1 MRKPRIVVVGAGISG
16 LATAYALQNRIP
28 NAEILVL
35 ESASR
40 IGGTIW
46 SERRDGFLVE
56 HGPNGFLDTKPSTV
70 QLSVGLGLN
79 AELVAALPAARHRYL
94 FHKDRLVRL
103 PEGFWSFLSTPL
115 LSWRSKWAVLTERF
129 RPPKSDAAEES
140 VHDFFRRRTTAEIAE
155 TLADALVTGI
165 HAGDPKLLS
174 MPAAFP
180 RLVSLEREYG
190 SILKGM
196 KHLARQQR
204 WLTKGKQRSGSSGS
218 RILSFRGG
226 LRTLVETLESK
237 LKTSPLLG
245 VKVRRVL
252 RDASG
257 QWAIQGPGQDRW
269 TADALILACPA
280 YRQADIVA
288 DLDAELAE
296 QLAGIP
302 YASVVVVALGYRRED
317 VPHAL
322 DGFGHIVPQRLRA
335 DLLGSQWCSSIF
347 PDRAPSGCVLL
358 RAICG
363 GWHRENLAGWEDD
376 RLVEAVSRHY
386 RQVLGIAAEPVFRRI
401 VRWPR
406 GIPQY
411 HLGHLARVRRIEER
425 ARCHPGLFLTGNALH
440 GVAMNDCTEQAEV
453 TADRVAAY
461 LAAAGR

>member
-1 MRKPRIVVVGAGISG
+1 MRMPRIVVVGAGISG

-28 NAEILVL
+28 TSEILVL

-46 SERRDGFLVE
+46 SERCDGFLVE

-70 QLSVGLGLN
+70 QLSIGLGLN
-79 AELVAALPAARHRYL
+79 DEMVCALPAARHRYL
-94 FHKDRLVRL
+94 FHKDRLVWL
-103 PEGFWSFLSTPL
+103 PEGFWSFLTTPL

-129 RPPKSDAAEES
+129 RSPKSGDAEES
-140 VHDFFRRRTTAEIAE
+140 VHDFFRRRTTTEIAE

-180 RLVSLEREYG
+180 RLASLEREYG
-190 SILKGM
+190 SILKGI
-196 KHLARQQR
+196 KYQARHQR

-218 RILSFRGG
+218 RILSFRDG
-226 LRTLVETLESK
+226 LRTLVETLQSK
-237 LKTSPLLG
+237 LKTPPIVG
-245 VKVRRVL
+245 AEVRRVL
-252 RDASG
+252 PDASG

-269 TADALILACPA
+269 TADAVILTCPA
-280 YRQADIVA
+280 YRQAEIVA
-288 DLDAELAE
+288 DLDGELAE
-296 QLAGIP
+296 LLGGIA
-302 YASVVVVALGYRRED
+302 YAPAIVVALGYRRED
-317 VPHAL
+317 VPQSL
-322 DGFGHIVPQRLRA
+322 DGFGYIVPQRLWA

-347 PDRAPSGCVLL
+347 PGRAPDGCVLL

-363 GWHRENLAGWEDD
+363 GWHRQDLASWEAD
-376 RLVEAVSRHY
+376 RLVEAVRRHY
-386 RQVLGIAAEPVFRRI
+386 HQVLGIAAAPVFHRI

-411 HLGHLARVRRIEER
+411 HLGHLERVRRIEVR
-425 ARCHPGLFLTGNALH
+425 AGAHRGLFLTGNALH

>member
-1 MRKPRIVVVGAGISG
+1 MRMPKIVVVGAGISG
-16 LATAYALQNRIP
+16 LATAYALQNRLP
-28 NAEILVL
+28 DADILVL

-70 QLSVGLGLN
+70 QLSLALGLN
-79 AELVAALPAARHRYL
+79 AELVSALPAARHRYL
-94 FHKDRLVRL
+94 FHKDRLMQL
-103 PEGFWSFLSTPL
+103 PEGFWSFLTTPL
-115 LSWRSKWAVLTERF
+115 LSWRSKWAVLTEGF
-129 RPPKSDAAEES
+129 RPAKRDDADES
-140 VHDFFRRRTTAEIAE
+140 VHDFFCRRTTAEIAE

-180 RLVSLEREYG
+180 RLASLEKEYG

-196 KHLARQQR
+196 KHLARERRRQAQQA
-204 WLTKGKQRSGSSGS
+204 GRSPSAGS
-218 RILSFRGG
+218 RILSFRDG
-226 LRTLVETLESK
+226 LRTLIETLRTR
-237 LKTSPLLG
+237 LKTPPVLG
-245 VKVRRVL
+245 VEVRRIL
-252 RDASG
+252 LDAVG

-269 TADALILACPA
+269 TADVVILACPA
-280 YRQADIVA
+280 FRQAEIVA

-296 QLAGIP
+296 LLGGIA
-302 YASVVVVALGYRRED
+302 YAPAVVVAIGYRRED
-317 VPHAL
+317 VPHSL
-322 DGFGHIVPQRLRA
+322 DGFGHIVPQRLGA

-347 PDRAPSGCVLL
+347 PDRAPPGCVLL

-363 GWHRENLAGWEDD
+363 GWHRQDLASWEDA
-376 RLVEAVSRHY
+376 RLVEAVRHHY
-386 RQVLGIAAEPVFRRI
+386 RQVLGIAAAPVFHQV

-411 HLGHLARVRRIEER
+411 HLGHRERVRRIEER
-425 ARCHPGLFLTGNALH
+425 AQCHRGLFLTGNALH
-440 GVAMNDCTEQAEV
+440 GVAMNDCTEQAEI